1 MHYLSKS
8 YSMASSRITV
18 ETGLV
23 HASQL
28 ISTQP
33 VKGSP
38 SGSTPSRLHRKQ
50 RVYVLQQSVNCER
63 DWAFRPCLS
72 SLNEKT
78 RMSKHLCML
87 N

>member
-50 RVYVLQQSVNCER
+50 RVYVLQQSVSCER
-63 DWAFRPCLS
+63 DWAFRSCLS
-72 SLNEKT
+72 SLSEKT
-78 RMSKHLCML
+78 RMSKRLCML